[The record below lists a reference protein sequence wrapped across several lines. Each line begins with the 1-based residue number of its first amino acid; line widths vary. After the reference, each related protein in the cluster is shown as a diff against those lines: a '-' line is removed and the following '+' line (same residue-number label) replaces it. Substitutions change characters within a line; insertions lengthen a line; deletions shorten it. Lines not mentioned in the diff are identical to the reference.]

1 VKMRGQTKTKTVSG
15 QHYAKRKLGKNPR
28 QNSERIWQRERLHEE
43 FGDSKGIWSFPK
55 QVARLVQ
62 ELSSINGISKISV
75 RKDGIDVFFVKK
87 TQQKTLCSK
96 HHEFT
101 ERLDLLRR
109 AFENEGLESN
119 VLKTWTPPK
128 DNACE
133 RKWKRFYR
141 RLCDSMEKELEK
153 ELAEVKVGA
162 GESSGEDLTCTSV
175 ETQVEAVE
183 PSGEDLTSTSV
194 ETLSLNRGMEK
205 TETEKPSGE
214 GADFCD
220 GSDSNDESL
229 EPENEL
235 RRGSE
240 EQPVRQGGFVQQP
253 AKEAVPRASE
263 QIVAEEDNT
272 ILSNKKVDD
281 EIKANLSKLS
291 KDQLSILY
299 ENWRKEC
306 EVRKKKMREMVDRLD
321 KVHSL

>member
-1 VKMRGQTKTKTVSG
+1 MKMRGQTKTKTVSG
-15 QHYAKRKLGKNPR
+15 QHYAKSKLGENPW
-28 QNSERIWQRERLHEE
+28 QNSERIWQRTRSHEE

-75 RKDGIDVFFVKK
+75 REDGIDVFFVKK
-87 TQQKTLCSK
+87 TQQGTLYPK
-96 HHEFT
+96 QHEFT
-101 ERLDLLRR
+101 ERLDLMQR

-153 ELAEVKVGA
+153 ELAEVKV
-162 GESSGEDLTCTSV
+162 
-175 ETQVEAVE
+175 EAVE

-194 ETLSLNRGMEK
+194 ETPSLNRGMEK

-235 RRGSE
+235 WRGSE
-240 EQPVRQGGFVQQP
+240 EQPERQGDFVQQP
-253 AKEAVPRASE
+253 AKQEAVPRASE
-263 QIVAEEDNT
+263 Q
-272 ILSNKKVDD
+272 KVIDEDD
-281 EIKANLSKLS
+281 EQGHNLIKDQFYNGFRDQLISMRDQNLSKNLWRELS
-291 KDQLSILY
+291 DG
-299 ENWRKEC
+299 
-306 EVRKKKMREMVDRLD
+306 
-321 KVHSL
+321 